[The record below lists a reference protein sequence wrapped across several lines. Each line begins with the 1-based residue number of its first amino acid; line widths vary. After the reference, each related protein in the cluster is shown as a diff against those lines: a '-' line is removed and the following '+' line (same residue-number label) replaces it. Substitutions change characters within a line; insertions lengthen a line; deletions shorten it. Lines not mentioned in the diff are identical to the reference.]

1 MFIYWFSQK
10 IELHSTT
17 GLDTDQVSTSWNF
30 ASFALVVRH
39 CEAAEMAHGKT
50 PSEEFVSS
58 LCERAFLRLW
68 THPNP
73 KGKKGKEL
81 CDCLIVCGPHIV
93 IISVK
98 EIEYK
103 DTGDKTGWE
112 RWVRTAIDES
122 ASQIWG
128 AERWLDTVDEVVR
141 HDDRTITLPKRDE
154 RQYHRISV
162 SLGGRGQVPLKW
174 GNLGNGFIHVCD
186 EYSIGTVFGALDSIT
201 DFVDFLEATEDLVT
215 SGVQIVFAGGGIEDL
230 VAVYL
235 KHDHSFNIL
244 PDSDQ
249 QPTMLVLEDGLW
261 KGFSE
266 SDEFKAIQSDL
277 RYSYLWDRIIEK
289 YTNDLLTGG
298 IFDIHSEE
306 VTDNELALVTMA
318 LQPRGHR
325 AVLAEAFM
333 EFLQKSELK
342 IASRAAQGYS
352 DTAFVFLIGKSS
364 DREHRARELA
374 LRCFVIRGRL
384 PGVRTVVGIATDRP
398 GTSEIGYS
406 SDIVY
411 IHMPEWTPEN
421 EEKVA
426 GIQAELGYFK
436 NAKQTKR

>member
-1 MFIYWFSQK
+1 
-10 IELHSTT
+10 
-17 GLDTDQVSTSWNF
+17 
-30 ASFALVVRH
+30 
-39 CEAAEMAHGKT
+39 MAHGNT
-50 PSEEFVSS
+50 PSEKFVAN

-73 KGKKGKEL
+73 IGKKGKEL
-81 CDCLIVCGPHIV
+81 CDCLIVCGPHV
-93 IISVK
+93 AIISVK

-141 HDDRTITLPKRDE
+141 HDGRTITLPKRDE
-154 RQYHRISV
+154 RKYHRISV

-186 EYSIGTVFGALDSIT
+186 EYSIGTVFGALDTIT

-235 KHDHSFNIL
+235 KYDHSFNIL

-249 QPTMLVLEDGLW
+249 QPTMLVLEDELW

-277 RYSYLWDRIIEK
+277 SNSYVWDRLIEH
-289 YTNDLLTGG
+289 YANDLLTDGM
-298 IFDIHSEE
+298 IDMHRKE
-306 VTDNELALVTMA
+306 VTKNELALVTMA

-325 AVLAEAFM
+325 ANLGESLMDFWGN
-333 EFLQKSELK
+333 QKQK
-342 IASRAAQGYS
+342 IASRIVQGHNN
-352 DTAFVFLIGKSS
+352 TAFVFIVGKTSEREARSDELI
-364 DREHRARELA
+364 
-374 LRCFVIRGRL
+374 LRCFVVRGRF
-384 PGVRTVVGIATDRP
+384 PDIVTVVGLATDRP
-398 GTSEIGYS
+398 GTSDIGYS
-406 SDIVY
+406 SDIAY
-411 IHMPEWTPEN
+411 LHLPEWSGADDN
-421 EEKVA
+421 RVKM
-426 GIQAELGYFK
+426 IQEELGYFQ
-436 NAKQTKR
+436 NTKWPS